1 MRKENT
7 MEQHDSTEAPLC
19 DACRRI
25 PISHLALDVSEP
37 LVGWEAFFEAR
48 HVQVFDDAIGR
59 PSVARYVL
67 GDLIAEQ
74 RERDARLAEEAAA
87 KAAMLE
93 QPVPVGVPALENAGP
108 YESMMAA
115 GSVSPAE
122 EFGQRPK
129 PRFLEEELEA
139 GARQQAAA
147 RAETVARKAARDR

>member
-7 MEQHDSTEAPLC
+7 MDDSTEAPLC

-25 PISHLALDVSEP
+25 PLSHLALDIDEP
-37 LVGWEAFFEAR
+37 LVGWQAYFEER

-74 RERDARLAEEAAA
+74 REREARLVEEAAE
-87 KAAMLE
+87 KAATLE
-93 QPVPVGVPALENAGP
+93 QPVGVGVPALENAGP

-129 PRFLEEELEA
+129 PRFLEEQLEA
-139 GARQQAAA
+139 GARQQAAEQEAIRRRKEA
-147 RAETVARKAARDR
+147 R

>member
-37 LVGWEAFFEAR
+37 LVGWAAFFEAR
-48 HVQVFDDAIGR
+48 DVQVFDDAIGR

-74 RERDARLAEEAAA
+74 RARDARLAEEAAN
-87 KAAMLE
+87 AATLN
-93 QPVPVGVPALENAGP
+93 QPVPVVGIPAREGLSAHEN
-108 YESMMAA
+108 MMAQD
-115 GSVSPAE
+115 GYTSPRDEFERFPRPSFLDE
-122 EFGQRPK
+122 EF
-129 PRFLEEELEA
+129 
-139 GARQQAAA
+139 ARTREHQ
-147 RAETVARKAARDR
+147 RAEQEVARRKEKAK